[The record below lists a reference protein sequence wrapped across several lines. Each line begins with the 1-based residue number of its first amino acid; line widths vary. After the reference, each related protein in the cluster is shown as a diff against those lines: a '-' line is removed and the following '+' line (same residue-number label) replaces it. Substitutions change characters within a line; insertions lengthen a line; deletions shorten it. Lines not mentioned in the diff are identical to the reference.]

1 MSIAFVFPGQGS
13 QAVGMG
19 KALAENF
26 AAARNVFD
34 AVDEA
39 LGEKL
44 TAIMWEGP
52 ADRLTLTENAQPA
65 LMAVSLAAMRVLES
79 EAGVDIAR
87 DAAFVAGHSLGEY
100 SALAAA
106 GALSIPDTARLLRI
120 RGRAMQAAVPVGA
133 GAMAALLGL
142 EFDAAAAVAAE
153 AAQGLVCQA
162 ANDNGGGQVVV
173 SGDKAA
179 VERAVEIAKG
189 KGARRAM
196 LLPVSAPFHCAL
208 MQPAAEAMAGA
219 LAEVAVKPPV
229 VALVANV
236 LARPIRDPAEIVKSL
251 IAQVTGTVRWRE
263 SVAFMAGAGVDSFY
277 EVGAGKVLSGL
288 VKRIAE
294 GATGTAVGTPEDIAA
309 FKSARTNRA

>member
-1 MSIAFVFPGQGS
+1 MTIAFVFPGQGS

-19 KALAENF
+19 KALADNF
-26 AAARNVFD
+26 AAARNVFE

-39 LGEKL
+39 LCEKL
-44 TAIMWEGP
+44 TAIMWEGQ

-79 EAGVDIAR
+79 EAGVDVAR

-153 AAQGLVCQA
+153 AAQGQVCQA

-173 SGDKAA
+173 SGGKAA
-179 VERAVEIAKG
+179 VERAVEIAKT

-208 MQPAAEAMAGA
+208 MQPAA
-219 LAEVAVKPPV
+219 
-229 VALVANV
+229 
-236 LARPIRDPAEIVKSL
+236 D
-251 IAQVTGTVRWRE
+251 
-263 SVAFMAGAGVDSFY
+263 
-277 EVGAGKVLSGL
+277 
-288 VKRIAE
+288 
-294 GATGTAVGTPEDIAA
+294 
-309 FKSARTNRA
+309 